1 MTPDAPH
8 RSRTKRIVIA
18 LGIAVVLIGSAAY
31 VVVAPYL
38 LLYKLK
44 SGVETR
50 DAEAVADCV
59 DFPALRQNLKDQ
71 LQAALSKRIDS
82 QRNPLAALAATLAVT
97 FAEPVVE
104 RLITPEGLAELMA
117 GQKPPL
123 ASSEP
128 SSPAFPPKKP
138 LEDASYGYE
147 SFDEFVVS
155 VPSAGGAIRFVLTRS
170 GLSWKLS
177 RIVIPTPP

>member
-1 MTPDAPH
+1 MTPDAP
-8 RSRTKRIVIA
+8 RRFPMKRIVIA
-18 LGIAVVLIGSAAY
+18 LGVALVLLGFAAY
-31 VVVAPYL
+31 VVASPYL
-38 LLYKLK
+38 TLYRLK
-44 SGVETR
+44 SGVEAR
-50 DAEAVADCV
+50 DAETVAKYV

-71 LQAALSKRIDS
+71 LQAALSKRLDP
-82 QRNPLAALAATLAVT
+82 QQNPLAALAANLAVT
-97 FAEPVVE
+97 FADPVVD

-128 SSPAFPPKKP
+128 SPTSPAKKP
-138 LEDASYGYE
+138 LEDATFGYE

-177 RIVIPTPP
+177 GIEIPTGA

>member
-1 MTPDAPH
+1 MTPDAPR
-8 RSRTKRIVIA
+8 RSRMKRIVIA
-18 LGIAVVLIGSAAY
+18 LGIAVVLLGFAAY
-31 VVVAPYL
+31 FVAGPYL
-38 LLYKLK
+38 TLYKLK
-44 SGVETR
+44 SGVEAR
-50 DAEAVADCV
+50 DAEAVAECV

-71 LQAALSKRIDS
+71 LQAALAKRIDS
-82 QRNPLAALAATLAVT
+82 QQNPLAALAANLAVT
-97 FAEPVVE
+97 FADPVVD
-104 RLITPEGLAELMA
+104 RLITPQGLAELMA

-128 SSPAFPPKKP
+128 STPAPPAKKP
-138 LEDASYGYE
+138 LEDASFGYE

-177 RIVIPTPP
+177 RIEIPTPP

>member
-1 MTPDAPH
+1 MTPDAPR
-8 RSRTKRIVIA
+8 RSRMKRIIIT
-18 LGIAVVLIGSAAY
+18 LGIALVLLGFAAY
-31 VVVAPYL
+31 LAASPYL
-38 LLYKLK
+38 ALYKLK
-44 SGVETR
+44 SGVEAR
-50 DAEAVADCV
+50 DAEAVAECV

-82 QRNPLAALAATLAVT
+82 QQSPLGALAASLAVS
-97 FAEPVVE
+97 AADPLVDS
-104 RLITPEGLAELMA
+104 LISPEGLARLMA

-128 SSPAFPPKKP
+128 STPASPVKNL
-138 LEDASYGYE
+138 LEDATFGYE
-147 SFDEFVVS
+147 SLDEFVVS

-177 RIVIPTPP
+177 RIEIPTGP